1 MGRMAEGGVEAGVE
15 SSTDQEDLPRKE
27 SLSWALFAAAALFF

>member
-15 SSTDQEDLPRKE
+15 SSTDLPRKE